1 MHENECTW
9 LMVCWWWYEWI
20 QYKNLTYCVVP
31 VTCSMTNLLLCKSLL
46 SGCHLNYSLTICLL
60 NKFVLPISSWYSS
73 EPNSSMSRI
82 SLNLAWSWAFLS
94 VLFCSLRC
102 FLGLSNLLQMLN
114 HDITFAVVLWKITN
128 LRVHVILY
136 RRWINLNFMNWRQT
150 VFQNYSTIIHF
161 WKMSAHHFASE

>member
-1 MHENECTW
+1 MLKEFKVFRQCGNTWSPFCQKLLEQKTVIQMWLIDMHENECTW

-20 QYKNLTYCVVP
+20 QYENLTYCVVP

-46 SGCHLNYSLTICLL
+46 SGCHLIYSLTICLL

-114 HDITFAVVLWKITN
+114 HDITFEVVLWKITN
-128 LRVHVILY
+128 
-136 RRWINLNFMNWRQT
+136 
-150 VFQNYSTIIHF
+150 
-161 WKMSAHHFASE
+161 